1 MTSFT
6 ISSDGGPVFFWREY
20 EEPYGFMSQWYRST
34 FTAPAPP
41 SAGKNAPAM
50 TFLTAEQYMM
60 YQKAIVFKD
69 QEIADKIKLEP
80 DPRKQKA
87 LGRKV
92 NNFDNKEWNRKRDHV
107 VEEGN
112 WWKFTQPKEEDL
124 RKKLLETGDR
134 MLVEVR
140 AVD

>member
-1 MTSFT
+1 MTSST

-20 EEPYGFMSQWYRST
+20 EEPYGFMSQWYPST

-41 SAGKNAPAM
+41 SAGKNAPPM
-50 TFLTAEQYMM
+50 TFFTAEHYMM

-69 QEIADKIKLEP
+69 PEIADNIMLEP

-92 NNFDNKEWNRKRDHV
+92 NNFDNEKWTGKR
-107 VEEGN
+107 G
-112 WWKFTQPKEEDL
+112 T
-124 RKKLLETGDR
+124 RR
-134 MLVEVR
+134 
-140 AVD
+140 

>member
-1 MTSFT
+1 
-6 ISSDGGPVFFWREY
+6 
-20 EEPYGFMSQWYRST
+20 
-34 FTAPAPP
+34 
-41 SAGKNAPAM
+41 
-50 TFLTAEQYMM
+50 MM
-60 YQKAIVFKD
+60 YQKAVVFKD

-80 DPRKQKA
+80 NPRKQKA

-92 NNFDNKEWNRKRDHV
+92 NGFDNKTWNGKRDHV

-112 WWKFTQPKEEDL
+112 WWKFTQSKEEDL
-124 RKKLLETGDR
+124 RKRLLETGDR